1 VARQA
6 GVRSRINQPSSLTEI
21 QITEADMN
29 EFITNNFN
37 SAIYNDWVNNYLL
50 AAPPVNGEGL
60 VWDSVTSKWISKAA
74 AGVGFKD
81 EFKDASRF
89 WGWADDPKNGSIVEA
104 GDVVTLSIADG
115 IDGRLGGGAQNAP
128 RCLIGD
134 PGAPL
139 EVKTLLN
146 SYTVRDSTQ
155 AGLCLSTQPEN
166 ASLSFWLLFGRTM
179 KSDQGLDG
187 LAVQDPN
194 AAAGWLFQNAFTTM
208 PVWLRMRITVLHEGE
223 AGICECAYSTDDESY
238 TVLGVVALNLV
249 SVGSRENIALGI
261 FARNR
266 VGSESVIYIP
276 AIDAPFDE
284 FSTKPITNVL

>member
-1 VARQA
+1 MPRQA

-29 EFITNNFN
+29 SFITNNFN
-37 SAIYNDWVNNYLL
+37 NAIFNDWINNHLL
-50 AAPPVNGEGL
+50 AAPPASGQRL
-60 VWDSVTSKWISKAA
+60 SWDVASNRWVAA
-74 AGVGFKD
+74 AGGGGFIDK
-81 EFKDASRF
+81 FNDASRF

-104 GDVVTLSIADG
+104 GNVVTLSIADG

-139 EVKTLLN
+139 EIKTLLN

-166 ASLSFWLLFGRTM
+166 TGTPFWLLFGRTM
-179 KSDQGLDG
+179 KSDQALDG
-187 LAVQDPN
+187 LAIQDPN
-194 AAAGWLFQNAFTTM
+194 IDAGWLFTNAFTTL
-208 PVWLRMRITVLHEGE
+208 PVWLRMRITVLHEGD

-249 SVGSRENIALGI
+249 SVGSRENMALGI

-266 VGSESVIYIP
+266 VGAESVIYIP

-284 FSTKPITNVL
+284 FSTKAIKSVL